1 VPNLID
7 HLHAQRGARHVLDAL
22 GSSISAAD
30 SERSLAERAAS
41 LLREVGFPNTWYYDC
56 PALVLLGSRSCT
68 SISGRDYVPSDER
81 VGDFNL
87 VTVDLS
93 PSSDGAWGDCARSYC
108 VEGGRVSRTPAHPE
122 FQAGMALE
130 ASLHAEMRAF
140 VTSGTT
146 FGELFD
152 FAGAF
157 IATRGFENLDR
168 LGNVGHSIATRLED
182 RVFIE
187 AGNTRCLGDVQLFTF
202 EPHIRRIGGRWGFK
216 HEEIYRFDESGR
228 PTPI

>member
-1 VPNLID
+1 MPNLTD
-7 HLHAQRGARHVLDAL
+7 HVHAQRGAKDVLEAL
-22 GSSISAAD
+22 GSSISASD
-30 SERSLAERAAS
+30 SELTIAERAAS
-41 LLREVGFPNTWYYDC
+41 LLRQAGFPNTWYYGC

-68 SISGRDYVPSDER
+68 SISGRDYVPSDQR

-93 PSSDGAWGDCARSYC
+93 PCHDGAWGDCARSFG
-108 VEGGRVSRTPAHPE
+108 VEGGRVSRTPVHPE
-122 FQAGMALE
+122 FRAGMALE
-130 ASLHAEMRAF
+130 ASLHAEMRGF
-140 VTSGTT
+140 VTPDTT

-152 FAGAF
+152 FAGSLITAH
-157 IATRGFENLDR
+157 GFENLDL

-202 EPHIRRIGGRWGFK
+202 EPHVRRLGGRWGFK
-216 HEEIYRFDESGR
+216 HEDIYRFDVSGR
-228 PTPI
+228 PTPL